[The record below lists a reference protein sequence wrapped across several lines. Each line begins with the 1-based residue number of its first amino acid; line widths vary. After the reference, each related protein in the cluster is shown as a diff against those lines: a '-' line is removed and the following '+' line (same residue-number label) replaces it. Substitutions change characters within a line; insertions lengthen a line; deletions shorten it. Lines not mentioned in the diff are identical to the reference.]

1 MTDEEQIKELY
12 IRYWQYMIDKD
23 ADGLMVLCRICRKK
37 DYVTAE
43 PLKTISSER

>member
-23 ADGLMVLCRICRKK
+23 ADGLNSLLHVGTKGKRG
-37 DYVTAE
+37 A
-43 PLKTISSER
+43 